1 MFVNTVILALV
12 LGLLGFFVYCDAP
25 ILIYFSIPTIL
36 VYLVG
41 YVLIQREKLD
51 VYVWMVYIW
60 ITLYMCVTTICLGY
74 QFGFHLYCM
83 SMIPVIYITDYMAF
97 KLNRKSL
104 KALNVSIV
112 VAIFYLFC
120 TGYVSY
126 FGPVYVRDSKYAT
139 VFWIFNS
146 MIVLSFLIFYSKWII
161 GLVIASEEKLTQ
173 MAHVD
178 KLTGLF
184 NRHYMMTH
192 LDMLDLKQEDMA
204 IAMADIDHFKKIN
217 DTFGHSAGDYVLMEL
232 SGLMNKVC
240 KDWVISRWGGEEFLL
255 VQGFRK
261 IDEET
266 KEVKKIPFD
275 YQKAKD
281 CMESLRKAVEEH
293 HFVYEGQEI
302 KVTLTIGVTKKM
314 IDQPIE
320 EWIKAA
326 DEKLYEGKNNGRN
339 RVIT

>member
-1 MFVNTVILALV
+1 
-12 LGLLGFFVYCDAP
+12 
-25 ILIYFSIPTIL
+25 
-36 VYLVG
+36 
-41 YVLIQREKLD
+41 
-51 VYVWMVYIW
+51 
-60 ITLYMCVTTICLGY
+60 
-74 QFGFHLYCM
+74 
-83 SMIPVIYITDYMAF
+83 
-97 KLNRKSL
+97 
-104 KALNVSIV
+104 
-112 VAIFYLFC
+112 
-120 TGYVSY
+120 
-126 FGPVYVRDSKYAT
+126 
-139 VFWIFNS
+139 
-146 MIVLSFLIFYSKWII
+146 
-161 GLVIASEEKLTQ
+161 

-255 VQGFRK
+255 VQGIRK